1 MSDIP
6 VFKILNANSEI
17 KALLGEDLKVYED
30 VAPEGT
36 EPPYAVWQTLTAQ
49 SENHIDSQAKL
60 DHVMYQVIVYD
71 TDVIRATDIRAAL
84 RSVLGDHSYIL
95 NPMINSKETATK
107 LFSRGFDAN
116 WFVKRKT

>member
-6 VFKILNANSEI
+6 IFKILNANSKI

-30 VAPEGT
+30 VAPSDI
-36 EPPYAVWQTLTAQ
+36 EPPYAVWQTITAL
-49 SENHIDSQAKL
+49 SENHLDSQAKL

-71 TDVIRATDIRAAL
+71 TDVIRATNIRAAI

-95 NPMINSKETATK
+95 NPMINGKETQTK

>member
-6 VFKILNANSEI
+6 IFRILNANSKI

-30 VAPEGT
+30 VAPSGI
-36 EPPYAVWQTLTAQ
+36 EPPYAVWQIITAS
-49 SENHIDSQAKL
+49 SENYLDSQAKL

-71 TDVIRATDIRAAL
+71 TDVIRATAIRAAI

-95 NPMINSKETATK
+95 NSMINGKETQTK

>member
-6 VFKILNANSEI
+6 IFKILNANSKI

-30 VAPEGT
+30 VAPSGI
-36 EPPYAVWQTLTAQ
+36 EPPYAVWQTITAL
-49 SENHIDSQAKL
+49 SENHLDSQAKL

-71 TDVIRATDIRAAL
+71 TDVIRATAIRAAI

-95 NPMINSKETATK
+95 NPMINGKETQTK

>member
-6 VFKILNANSEI
+6 IFRILNANSKI

-30 VAPEGT
+30 VAPSGI
-36 EPPYAVWQTLTAQ
+36 EPPYAVWQIITAS
-49 SENHIDSQAKL
+49 SENHLDSQAKL

-71 TDVIRATDIRAAL
+71 TDVIRATAIRAAI

-95 NPMINSKETATK
+95 NPMINGKETQTK

>member
-6 VFKILNANSEI
+6 VFKILNANPEV

-36 EPPYAVWQTLTAQ
+36 EPPYAVWQTLTAL
-49 SENHIDSQAKL
+49 SENHLDRQAKL
-60 DHVMYQVIVYD
+60 DHVMYQVMVYD
-71 TDVIRATDIRAAL
+71 TDVIRATNIRAL
-84 RSVLGDHSYIL
+84 VRSVLGEHSYIL
-95 NPMINSKETATK
+95 NSMINGKETATK
-107 LFSRGFDAN
+107 LIFRGFDAN